1 MNEQKTKQGGDE
13 IVLVFDTKL
22 RRPACVLIQAL
33 YGCGENNGF
42 LQMTF
47 DTKTWLV
54 APTPDMIRIKGTKE
68 QWEKMAKQTN
78 AK

>member
-1 MNEQKTKQGGDE
+1 MTDE

-22 RRPACVLIQAL
+22 RRPACVLLQAL
-33 YGCGENNGF
+33 YGCGHNNGF

-47 DTKTWLV
+47 DAQDWLTS
-54 APTPDMIRIKGTKE
+54 PTEDMVRISGSRE
-68 QWEKMAKQTN
+68 QWEQLAKSKTKEES